1 MNPAPGVDYLH
12 PDLAANMW
20 VNPGEIP
27 DNGIDDDENG
37 YVDGEHH
44 KRLLLNHLDSDAEN
58 GGTPACFPLLA
69 YR

>member
-1 MNPAPGVDYLH
+1 MVPAPGVDYLH

-27 DNGIDDDENG
+27 GNGIDDDENG

-44 KRLLLNHLDSDAEN
+44 KRLLLSH
-58 GGTPACFPLLA
+58 
-69 YR
+69 